1 MAPRW
6 RVWFIDVPQP
16 AYGSWRDDTSRKTH
30 TSPPTMIRSW
40 AGAIARSAAHAVEGG
55 IMRRLLESEINPEA
69 ELDAEGSPDEVTV
82 ITIDSDPDD

>member
-1 MAPRW
+1 
-6 RVWFIDVPQP
+6 
-16 AYGSWRDDTSRKTH
+16 
-30 TSPPTMIRSW
+30 MIRSW